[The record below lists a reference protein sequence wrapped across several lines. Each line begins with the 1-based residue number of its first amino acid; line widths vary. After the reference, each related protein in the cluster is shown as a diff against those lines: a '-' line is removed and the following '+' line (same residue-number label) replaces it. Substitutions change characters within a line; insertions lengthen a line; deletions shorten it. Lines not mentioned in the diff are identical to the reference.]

1 MELSSEIRLFKVFS
15 KVPSDLREP
24 LSELVEIF
32 NQEIG
37 ERLTKR
43 DFQELERRF
52 ESFAERTEA
61 NFQKVWAAIGE
72 LTEAQKRSEER
83 LTRLEKTVEELA
95 EAQKRSE
102 ERLTRL
108 EKTVEELAEAQ
119 KRTEEEV
126 RKLSQGLQVTRHQ
139 LGGLSRSVA
148 YALENEAFRRLPA
161 FLKERYG
168 IEVIERLIRTE
179 IDGREINIFGK
190 VREDGQEKYLVGESV
205 LKLDDREKLR
215 QVWTSVELV
224 KEVYGGEVIPIIITH
239 FARREVVERAEK
251 AGIIVVQS
259 FEW

>member
-95 EAQKRSE
+95 EAQKR
-102 ERLTRL
+102 
-108 EKTVEELAEAQ
+108 
-119 KRTEEEV
+119 TEEEV

-179 IDGREINIFGK
+179 LDGREINIFGK